1 LNIFISACLGGK
13 INLYTIPKFELFRSF
28 DLNYF
33 SNYISISP
41 KLKNVFVSH
50 SPLACFT
57 IITNDN
63 MFVSFS
69 INGEKLKENQEEI
82 INNDQKFEL
91 ITSEINQDEL
101 FSENLVK
108 YSKINLLL
116 NL

>member
-1 LNIFISACLGGK
+1 
-13 INLYTIPKFELFRSF
+13 
-28 DLNYF
+28 
-33 SNYISISP
+33 
-41 KLKNVFVSH
+41 
-50 SPLACFT
+50 
-57 IITNDN
+57 